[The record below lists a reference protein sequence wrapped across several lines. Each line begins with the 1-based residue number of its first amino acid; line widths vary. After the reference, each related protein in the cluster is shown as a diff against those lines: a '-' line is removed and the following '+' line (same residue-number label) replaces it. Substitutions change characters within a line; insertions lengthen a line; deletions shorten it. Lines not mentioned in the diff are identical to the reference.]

1 MLKLIDCVILLF
13 VRSLDCRMVWYAQVS
28 GLVGRKVIGA
38 VKDSSRS
45 LTMIE
50 RVFKGGCRV
59 VVLRCE
65 IVDSWVTVQ
74 LGRALVSSVNLA
86 LKVPDASVQLH
97 CAGRQSAKLPLT
109 LDATFWTSA
118 KRGPEGEL
126 ALIHMLECS
135 QRNVDVT
142 NGSTTTSI
150 WSMKFRKCCVKILC

>member
-28 GLVGRKVIGA
+28 GLVGRKVFGA

-50 RVFKGGCRV
+50 RVFEGGCRV

-65 IVDSWVTVQ
+65 LWTVE
-74 LGRALVSSVNLA
+74 LRYGSSVNLA

-97 CAGRQSAKLPLT
+97 CAGRRSAKLPLA
-109 LDATFWTSA
+109 LEAPVRAWA

-126 ALIHMLECS
+126 ALIHVLECC
-135 QRNVDVT
+135 QRNADVT
-142 NGSTTTSI
+142 NGSTTTSL